1 MKPVM
6 RRVMRRIWMVVAI
19 FGMSQF
25 ASAQQPKVTNAQ
37 LHTQPAAG
45 GLSAAVDQLK
55 HSAGPA
61 WMGYVVPSIPG
72 SHFSVCSN
80 GDSRRQDGCCGVYQ
94 LEGENNN
101 YRSSDGDY
109 ATDTS
114 IAVLARIDKGTVD
127 KIRFIG
133 SSCELDAGG
142 LPFTWL
148 TDVKPD
154 DSIAWLSSLVTNN
167 DKRHSDQALAAIA
180 MHDTQKA
187 TTALEGFASSS
198 NPLWLREKG
207 AFWLGA
213 GRGHDGYVSL
223 KKMMGDPDPEFRKK
237 LSFDLFVSKDPAAV
251 DDLIAMAKSDKDVGV
266 REQAIFWIGQMAG
279 HKAVAMLKDT
289 VENDPEVGVKKKAV
303 FALSQLPKDEAVPEL
318 LHVAQTNASPTVRK
332 EAIFWLGQTHD
343 PRALNY
349 FEQIL
354 SK

>member
-1 MKPVM
+1 M
-6 RRVMRRIWMVVAI
+6 RRVMRRIWTVVAV
-19 FGMSQF
+19 FGISALAM
-25 ASAQQPKVTNAQ
+25 AQQPKVTNAQ
-37 LHTQPAAG
+37 LHTASASV
-45 GLSAAVDQLK
+45 GLSAAFDQQK
-55 HSAGPA
+55 RSNGPA
-61 WMGYVVPSIPG
+61 WMGYVVPAIPG
-72 SHFSVCSN
+72 SHFSMCSN
-80 GDSRRQDGCCGVYQ
+80 GDSNRQDGCCGVYR

-101 YRSSDGDY
+101 YRTSDGDY

-114 IAVLARIDKGTVD
+114 IAVLARIDGGNID

-133 SSCELDAGG
+133 STCELDAGG

-148 TDVKPD
+148 SDVKPD
-154 DSIAWLSSLVTNN
+154 DSVAWLSSLVTID

-180 MHDTQKA
+180 MHQTQKA
-187 TTALEGFASSS
+187 TTTLEGFASSS

-207 AFWLGA
+207 AFWLAA
-213 GRGHDGYVSL
+213 GRGHEGYVAL
-223 KKMMGDPDPEFRKK
+223 KKMANDSDPEFRKK

-266 REQAIFWIGQMAG
+266 REQAIFWVGQKAG

-343 PRALNY
+343 PRALEY